1 MQSKIVK
8 AALGPIPVHAVIRRA
23 VPRVEVPVPEDDYL
37 KVIAQIEI
45 NPIKERLDETPGVSA
60 NSVQKKPG
68 DRPRASAF
76 RPLTEDEK
84 HEFENSLDAKGKQI
98 LAELMGIEIFV
109 RTSAA

>member
-1 MQSKIVK
+1 M
-8 AALGPIPVHAVIRRA
+8 
-23 VPRVEVPVPEDDYL
+23 PEDDYL
-37 KVIAQIEI
+37 KVIPQIEI

-98 LAELMGIEIFV
+98 LAELMGIESFV